1 MNKTDLVNA
10 VSAKAGLSKADSKKA
25 VEATIEAIT
34 EAIKAGEDY
43 GFFKEQSD
51 GVKEYN
57 DALKEYEAQVR
68 AVAKSSQKDLDKN
81 FEALHAAQ
89 VKVINAGK
97 DLLDILESMNDD
109 IANEKDIDKGKS
121 EALKNAFSE
130 KEGKWIMIVDH
141 EILDEIED
149 GVEECVSYYNENEK
163 TDFNSSFGKL
173 KSHIE
178 DLYKREEISLVNI
191 L

>member
-1 MNKTDLVNA
+1 MKETLIIIIVLLIIFVPNFL
-10 VSAKAGLSKADSKKA
+10 
-25 VEATIEAIT
+25 
-34 EAIKAGEDY
+34 
-43 GFFKEQSD
+43 FKN
-51 GVKEYN
+51 Y
-57 DALKEYEAQVR
+57 LK
-68 AVAKSSQKDLDKN
+68 DT
-81 FEALHAAQ
+81 
-89 VKVINAGK
+89 GK

-121 EALKNAFSE
+121 EALKDAFSE

-163 TDFNSSFGKL
+163 MDVNSSFGKL

-178 DLYKREEISLVNI
+178 DLHKREEISLVNI

>member
-1 MNKTDLVNA
+1 MKETLIIIIVLLIIFVPNFL
-10 VSAKAGLSKADSKKA
+10 
-25 VEATIEAIT
+25 
-34 EAIKAGEDY
+34 
-43 GFFKEQSD
+43 FKN
-51 GVKEYN
+51 Y
-57 DALKEYEAQVR
+57 LK
-68 AVAKSSQKDLDKN
+68 DT
-81 FEALHAAQ
+81 
-89 VKVINAGK
+89 GK

-121 EALKNAFSE
+121 EALKDAFSE

-163 TDFNSSFGKL
+163 MDFNSSFGKL

-178 DLYKREEISLVNI
+178 DLHKREEISLVNI

>member
-1 MNKTDLVNA
+1 MKETLIIIIVLLIIFVPNFL
-10 VSAKAGLSKADSKKA
+10 
-25 VEATIEAIT
+25 
-34 EAIKAGEDY
+34 
-43 GFFKEQSD
+43 FKN
-51 GVKEYN
+51 Y
-57 DALKEYEAQVR
+57 LK
-68 AVAKSSQKDLDKN
+68 DT
-81 FEALHAAQ
+81 
-89 VKVINAGK
+89 GK

>member
-1 MNKTDLVNA
+1 MK
-10 VSAKAGLSKADSKKA
+10 
-25 VEATIEAIT
+25 
-34 EAIKAGEDY
+34 
-43 GFFKEQSD
+43 
-51 GVKEYN
+51 
-57 DALKEYEAQVR
+57 
-68 AVAKSSQKDLDKN
+68 
-81 FEALHAAQ
+81 EALIIII
-89 VKVINAGK
+89 VLLIIFVPNFLFKNYLKDTGK

-109 IANEKDIDKGKS
+109 IANERDIDKGKS
-121 EALKNAFSE
+121 EALKNVFSE

-163 TDFNSSFGKL
+163 MDFNSSFGKL